1 MKGKDYALLAALG
14 TMATA
19 PALAETTTPAQE
31 KGREKR
37 PNVIFI
43 LMDDAGYGDF
53 GCYGQTKTETPNID
67 RLAARGIRF
76 TDMYSASPVS
86 ASSRCCLLT
95 GLHAGHAQIRSN
107 DEMTARGDVWK
118 LRAMEQDPSL
128 EGQAPMQA
136 GTTTLAT
143 VLQDAG
149 YKTAMVGKWG
159 LGAPDSE
166 STPNTMGFDFF
177 YGYLCQRTAQNYY
190 PRFLYRNGRR
200 EYLDN
205 PSIELGD
212 KLPQGS
218 DPYKRESYA
227 GFKGSVYS
235 ADALYDNVVSFV
247 RENRDNEFFLMWTT
261 TVPHSALAA
270 PDAYVDH
277 YVEKFGDEEPVYTG
291 KGYFPC
297 RYPRA
302 TYAAMI
308 SYFDHQVGLLV
319 EELKRLG
326 IYDDTIIF
334 FTSDNGPTHNSYTS
348 TLWFD
353 CARPFRSDRG
363 WTKRSLHEGGIR
375 MPFIAAWG
383 DRLQPAVSD
392 HIGYFP
398 DMMPTLCEI
407 AGVESPAT
415 DGISLMPTLTG
426 RTQPEHAYLYWE
438 FPPFRKERGW
448 LSIRIGQWKGL
459 VRNVADGNTR
469 MELFDIAADCR
480 EEHDVA
486 ARHPEI
492 VERMWECVR
501 ESHTP
506 IENPLFRL
514 DITYPAK

>member
-1 MKGKDYALLAALG
+1 MPD
-14 TMATA
+14 TATSA
-19 PALAETTTPAQE
+19 VTDRPKP
-31 KGREKR
+31 KR
-37 PNVIFI
+37 PTST
-43 LMDDAGYGDF
+43 AS
-53 GCYGQTKTETPNID
+53 PP
-67 RLAARGIRF
+67 AAYASP
-76 TDMYSASPVS
+76 TWYSASPVS

-277 YVEKFGDEEPVYTG
+277 YVEKFGDEEPSTRA
-291 KGYFPC
+291 KATSRAAIRAPPT
-297 RYPRA
+297 PR
-302 TYAAMI
+302 
-308 SYFDHQVGLLV
+308 
-319 EELKRLG
+319 
-326 IYDDTIIF
+326 
-334 FTSDNGPTHNSYTS
+334 
-348 TLWFD
+348 
-353 CARPFRSDRG
+353 
-363 WTKRSLHEGGIR
+363 
-375 MPFIAAWG
+375 
-383 DRLQPAVSD
+383 
-392 HIGYFP
+392 
-398 DMMPTLCEI
+398 
-407 AGVESPAT
+407 
-415 DGISLMPTLTG
+415 
-426 RTQPEHAYLYWE
+426 
-438 FPPFRKERGW
+438 
-448 LSIRIGQWKGL
+448 
-459 VRNVADGNTR
+459 
-469 MELFDIAADCR
+469 
-480 EEHDVA
+480 
-486 ARHPEI
+486 
-492 VERMWECVR
+492 
-501 ESHTP
+501 
-506 IENPLFRL
+506 
-514 DITYPAK
+514 